1 MHFSGE
7 EQKGIKGEKL
17 LSFRASAKSGEVLL
31 APAPKFEEQGL
42 LLSKERRL
50 VQVWGGIAW
59 YGTGRSSSEGKGRR
73 NVAGGKLWLEN

>member
-50 VQVWGGIAW
+50 VQVC
-59 YGTGRSSSEGKGRR
+59 RSPGLIRS
-73 NVAGGKLWLEN
+73 NDCLDWAV